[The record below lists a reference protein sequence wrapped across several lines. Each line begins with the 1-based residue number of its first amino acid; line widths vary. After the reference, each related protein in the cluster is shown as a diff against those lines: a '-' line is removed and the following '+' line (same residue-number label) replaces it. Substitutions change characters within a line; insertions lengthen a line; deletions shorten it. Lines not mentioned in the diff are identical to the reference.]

1 MKRQLCACLG
11 LIRVYAGG
19 GTLIM
24 LKQLEELVAFQRV
37 MVEVKA
43 LHEEEAMEVSGGK
56 KNKQDISVGD
66 SSGTARL
73 TVWESERWQKVTVT
87 G

>member
-1 MKRQLCACLG
+1 
-11 LIRVYAGG
+11 
-19 GTLIM
+19 M

-56 KNKQDISVGD
+56 KINRTFLSVIA
-66 SSGTARL
+66 AR
-73 TVWESERWQKVTVT
+73 RP

>member
-1 MKRQLCACLG
+1 M
-11 LIRVYAGG
+11 
-19 GTLIM
+19 
-24 LKQLEELVAFQRV
+24 
-37 MVEVKA
+37 EVKA

>member
-56 KNKQDISVGD
+56 KINRTFLLVIAAGRP
-66 SSGTARL
+66 G
-73 TVWESERWQKVTVT
+73 
-87 G
+87 